1 MPGNEDYSYAL
12 RFGESWEKLAAMRE
26 LEEVAKACRVWAE
39 QALAGVADKAEIE
52 RKKPW
57 REFRRRIGFGLFGEV
72 LDIAQGP
79 PGSELRDLAADIL
92 AHLWHPAAVDR
103 LIEDLKVNGK
113 TLLPSQ
119 YTGIFTNLGGIGNE
133 PAVRA
138 LMELWDDGCAY
149 DAVAPLGACGSRTS
163 EAFLMRQARENKDQA
178 LRGYCICYLNSMPT
192 QEKVDFLREKLKRG
206 TGFERSAAVR
216 KIAEMGLRSMV
227 PELMAVYDQSEDAVL
242 REEIFATLRYM
253 RKP

>member
-1 MPGNEDYSYAL
+1 MPENEKRSHAL

-26 LEEVAKACRVWAE
+26 LEEVAKDCRVAAE
-39 QALAGVADKAEIE
+39 RALAGVVDKAELE

-79 PGSELRDLAADIL
+79 PGSDLRDLAADIL

-103 LIEDLKVNGK
+103 LLEDIRCNGAD
-113 TLLPSQ
+113 LLPSQ
-119 YTGIFTNLGGIGNE
+119 YTGIFVNLGGIGNE
-133 PAVRA
+133 PAARA
-138 LMELWDDGCAY
+138 LMELWDEGCAY
-149 DAVAPLGACGSRTS
+149 DAVGPLGACGSRAA
-163 EAFLMRQARENKDQA
+163 EAFLMRQACENKDHT
-178 LRGYCICYLNSMPT
+178 LRGYCICFLNSMPT

-216 KIAEMGLRSMV
+216 KIAQMGLHSLA
-227 PELMAVYDQSEDAVL
+227 PELLAAYGQSDDEAL
-242 REEIFATLRYM
+242 KKEIFETLRYM
-253 RKP
+253 RKS